1 MDDPLLDPRIDDE
14 EEVEE
19 DIDDILTPGV
29 KKPKKEVED
38 DSLDALAEEEDGTL
52 PEDAFDDSE
61 PEDLW

>member
-1 MDDPLLDPRIDDE
+1 MDDPLLDPELKDD

-19 DIDDILTPGV
+19 DLDDVLSPGG

-38 DSLDALAEEEDGTL
+38 DSLDALAEDEDGAL
-52 PEDAFDDSE
+52 PEDAFDDTE